1 MSFVE
6 RKARAENVII
16 LLRYTV
22 RGGGTGTLPRIVNP
36 YHVFE
41 LNQHT
46 TIEEIKQA
54 FKRAANQSQR
64 QGRVMASSSYHI
76 LTSKDQRYR
85 KISDGYH
92 DITGK
97 TDVIVFAVIG
107 DTARLLA
114 QITGRPPS
122 VSRGRC

>member
-6 RKARAENVII
+6 RKARAENVIL
-16 LLRYTV
+16 LLRYTDPD
-22 RGGGTGTLPRIVNP
+22 GGTGTVPRIVNP
-36 YHVFE
+36 YHVFQ
-41 LNQHT
+41 LNQNAT
-46 TIEEIKQA
+46 KEEIKEA

-97 TDVIVFAVIG
+97 TDVIVLAVIG

>member
-22 RGGGTGTLPRIVNP
+22 PGGRTGTVPRIVNP

-64 QGRVMASSSYHI
+64 QGRVMASLSYHI
-76 LTSKDQRYR
+76 LMSKDQ
-85 KISDGYH
+85 
-92 DITGK
+92 
-97 TDVIVFAVIG
+97 
-107 DTARLLA
+107 
-114 QITGRPPS
+114 
-122 VSRGRC
+122 